1 MKTQA
6 FVVQREIRIEAPRE
20 HVFALLSSREGPA
33 LWMPFTILEPRVG
46 GNVQIRFVPDTGD
59 EAIVFGKITAY
70 EPPSRIAFTWDF
82 KDDPLDAVTEV
93 TIDLVSEEE
102 ATFVR
107 LTHAGFVDEQEQ
119 GKHAEGWVYWL
130 ERLKALAEGNDP
142 GSDRSIE
149 GLRQFDERER

>member
-6 FVVQREIRIEAPRE
+6 FVVEREIRIEAPRE

-46 GNVQIRFVPDTGD
+46 GNVEIRFVPETGG
-59 EAIVFGKITAY
+59 ERIVFGKISAY
-70 EPPSRIAFTWDF
+70 DPPSRIAFTWDF
-82 KDDPLDAVTEV
+82 KDDPLDALTEV
-93 TIDLVSEEE
+93 TIDLIPDGE

-107 LTHAGFVDEQEQ
+107 LTHAGFVDEEEH
-119 GKHAEGWVYWL
+119 GKHAEGWEYWL

-142 GSDRSIE
+142 GDDRSIAA
-149 GLRQFDERER
+149 LRQLNERER